1 MNRSIT
7 VFAFL
12 VTMFVTGNA
21 LATDRL
27 VDPAALGAA
36 DAGNCSVT
44 PCLTVGYA
52 LSQALQGDT
61 IVLAHG
67 HVYAV
72 SAGPNP
78 GPWDITES
86 FVTIRSS
93 RGSDVAVA
101 AGGRFSPSTPG
112 ALICD
117 ASEACIDAAGN
128 PYAFR
133 IQSNN
138 VTIEGLEFLGD
149 ADDGGA
155 SVAWAAVVVEGGVN
169 RWTIRHNVIHN
180 FGQIR
185 PGHPFNHAFGV
196 YADAQSTSGSVTMT
210 GGEVRGNTFY
220 DLGGVGLL
228 GANVTAGVGV
238 HVEGIS
244 GDESKCDTINKF
256 ACGAWIHSNTFFDLV
271 RGLNQDN
278 FDEFVDGREPATAI
292 RLVQDAQNQLPNNGG
307 RIEGNTFAGHTS
319 DVDDLDIGVFAD
331 VGNTDI
337 VESNGSF
344 STTLAFVHNAGRK
357 ARVDELALSPFW
369 KTLNPNPQSL
379 LGPDSDAYF
388 ATQSLAQD
396 NSTDDATIVN
406 LAGSLTGATD
416 PFDLTVFP
424 GGDATSY
431 KVGIEQNG
439 DFSVREG
446 ARVLFAGSFFD
457 PIFPGITDGIRAVDL
472 NGTSGDDL
480 LTLDFSNGNPIPFGQ
495 GGPVCTGGVTPLSAI
510 CGVEFDGKEG
520 FDRVVL
526 RGSEQV
532 TDQAYVMGNWSAI
545 PGVSSEGSGSIL
557 FEYDTLFP
565 QIPTAGVTTIV
576 NFLNIE
582 PIDDVVIANGAF
594 SVLLPPDTDNEVNVI
609 DGPTVF
615 GRNTFR
621 IDSGADP
628 TFEMINFRNKKDV
641 RIYGSDDTVGPVD
654 GQDIFTV
661 FTPDGDA
668 PDLMQTLRLFGGQDA
683 LDPTDDFFVV
693 RPSADFEIFVDGTSG
708 TNAFFLD
715 CADAGVA
722 CDPDLIP
729 GLPLVGTPTVVGPIA
744 GFENIT
750 IDNIADTAF
759 DYETVTDFSV
769 TKTVN
774 TFGEA
779 HPGDVITFTVTVEN
793 LAGIGVDLDPTS
805 PGPGNPLWVTD
816 VTDHRFSLN
825 EQSIVVDE
833 GTVDVTGNR
842 SMLWRLD
849 SDRDFAVGD
858 VKTMTYDV
866 IVNTLIT
873 TDEIANWATLLNDD
887 DVPANNV
894 DSTSVELDRVFGFP
908 AKAAIQASVF
918 APTDAGPRYI
928 VGLFGGA
935 LDPGTLNIGPV
946 MCRVPAQNRAAG
958 WDGGLGNLWYSC
970 GEGLPAK
977 EGLFSPLVVTDLF
990 RDQSGRIWLTTWGF
1004 AGLYYSDD
1012 DGKTWTDPFLDL
1024 TGGPGGSPDG
1034 VDDPVAQV
1042 YAISEDINGTLFIS
1056 ANNGDMFRSFDRG
1069 GTWQKAKQLP
1079 LGSAD
1084 TPWSLEADPTIPGK
1098 LYAGTFGDSLYVT
1111 SDFGET
1117 WQRPEGNGL
1126 GNGHIFDIEF
1136 DPVTGNLFV
1145 GTALGVYYTADEGD
1159 NWTGLNTAFPEPT
1172 VPPEVRHVSFD
1183 ENGVFFAGT
1192 WGQGVWVSPNWQGTA
1207 LSEFAL
1213 KAGEVTDISFDD
1225 NGIYVLTSGA
1235 EMLRFD
1241 RIQYASS
1248 VDTEEPG
1255 AELPKAYSLNQN
1267 YPNPFGAQTTIQ
1279 FSIPAAQDV
1288 RLEIYDVLG
1297 RRVGVLH
1304 EGALPAGQH
1313 EVRFQAQNLTNG
1325 MYLYRLT
1332 TPNGSVTK
1340 SMVLL
1345 K

>member
-1 MNRSIT
+1 MNRRFT
-7 VFAFL
+7 VLAL
-12 VTMFVTGNA
+12 LLTFVFVGSA
-21 LATDRL
+21 EATDRL
-27 VDPAALGAA
+27 VDPSALGAI
-36 DAGNCSVT
+36 DAGDCSVT
-44 PCLTVGYA
+44 PCVTVGYA

-61 IVLAHG
+61 VVLAHG
-67 HVYAV
+67 HAYAV

-93 RGSDVAVA
+93 RGSDVAVG
-101 AGGRFSPSTPG
+101 AGGRFTPSTPG
-112 ALICD
+112 ALSCD
-117 ASEACIDAAGN
+117 GSEACIDVAGN
-128 PYAFR
+128 AYAFR
-133 IQSNN
+133 IQANN
-138 VTIEGLEFLGD
+138 VTIEGIEFLGD

-155 SVAWAAVVVEGGVN
+155 SVAWAAVVIEGDVN
-169 RWTIRHNVIHN
+169 RWTVRHNVIHN

-210 GGEVRGNTFY
+210 GGEVRGNSVY
-220 DLGGVGLL
+220 DMGGVGLA

-238 HVEGIS
+238 HVEGTS
-244 GDESKCDTINKF
+244 GDPAKCNIINKF
-256 ACGAWIHSNTFFDLV
+256 ACGAWIHENTFFDLV

-278 FDEFVDGREPATAI
+278 FNEFVDGREPAI
-292 RLVQDAQNQLPNNGG
+292 GVRIVQDAENQLPNNGG
-307 RIEGNTFAGHTS
+307 RVEGNTYAGHTP
-319 DVDDLDIGVFAD
+319 DGDDLDIGVFVD

-337 VESNGSF
+337 VEDNGSF
-344 STTLAFVHNAGRK
+344 STTLAYVHNAGRK
-357 ARVDELALSPFW
+357 AKVDELALAPFW

-388 ATQSLAQD
+388 SSQSLAQD
-396 NSTDDATIVN
+396 NSADGATIVN
-406 LAGSLTGATD
+406 LAGTLTPGLD

-424 GGDATSY
+424 GGESTSY
-431 KVGIEQNG
+431 KVGIELNG

-446 ARVLFAGSFFD
+446 ARVLFAGDAFD
-457 PIFPGITDGIRAVDL
+457 PIGPSFSDGIRAIVL
-472 NGTSGDDL
+472 NGTAGDDL
-480 LTLDFSNGNPIPFGQ
+480 LTIDFNNGNPIPNGL
-495 GGPVCTGGVTPLSAI
+495 GSAVCKGGVTPLSAI
-510 CGVEFDGKEG
+510 CGLEFNGEDG

-532 TDQAYVMGNWSAI
+532 TKQAYVMGNWGSI
-545 PGVSSEGSGSIL
+545 PGVSSTGSGSIL

-565 QIPTAGVTTIV
+565 QTITAGTTTIV

-582 PIDDVVIANGAF
+582 PIDDVIITNGAY

-621 IDSGADP
+621 IGSGADP
-628 TFEMINFRNKKDV
+628 TFELINFRNKKDV
-641 RIYGSDDTVGPVD
+641 RIYGSDDTGGVVD
-654 GQDIFTV
+654 GQDVFTV

-668 PDLMQTLRLFGGQDA
+668 PDLLQTLRLFGGQGGGA
-683 LDPTDDFFVV
+683 SDDYFVV
-693 RPSADFEIFVDGTSG
+693 RPSKDFDIIVDGISG
-708 TNAFFLD
+708 TNHFFLD
-715 CADAGVA
+715 CADVGGA

-729 GLPLVGTPTVVGPIA
+729 VLPIVASPTAVGAIA
-744 GFENIT
+744 GFETVT
-750 IDNIADTAF
+750 IDNIAETAF
-759 DYETVTDFSV
+759 DYETITDFRVS
-769 TKTVN
+769 KTVN
-774 TFGEA
+774 TFGTA

-793 LAGIGVDLDPTS
+793 LAGTTVDLDPTS
-805 PGPGNPLWVTD
+805 AGPGNPLWVTD

-842 SMLWRLD
+842 NMLWRLD
-849 SDRDFAVGD
+849 SDQSFNVGE

-887 DVPANNV
+887 DVLANNV

-935 LDPGTLNIGPV
+935 LDPGTLNIGAV
-946 MCRVPAQNRAAG
+946 MCRVPGQNRAAG

-1004 AGLYYSDD
+1004 GGLYYSDD

-1034 VDDPVAQV
+1034 VDDPFAQV

-1056 ANNGDMFRSFDRG
+1056 ANNGEMYRSFDRG

-1084 TPWSLEADPTIPGK
+1084 TPWSLEADPTTPGK

-1117 WQRPEGNGL
+1117 WQRPKGNGL

-1159 NWTGLNTAFPEPT
+1159 NWTGLNTAFPEPN

-1207 LSEFAL
+1207 LTDFAL
-1213 KAGEVTDISFDD
+1213 KAGEIADISFTDE
-1225 NGIYVLTSGA
+1225 GVYVLSSGA
-1235 EMLRFD
+1235 EMFRFD
-1241 RIQYASS
+1241 PIEYASS

-1255 AELPKAYSLNQN
+1255 VELPRAYSLNQN

-1288 RLEIYDVLG
+1288 RLEVYDVLG
-1297 RRVGVLH
+1297 RRVSVLH
-1304 EGALPAGQH
+1304 DGGLPAGQH
-1313 EVRFQAQNLTNG
+1313 EVRFEAPNLTNG

-1332 TPNGSVTK
+1332 TPGGSVTK

-1345 K
+1345 R